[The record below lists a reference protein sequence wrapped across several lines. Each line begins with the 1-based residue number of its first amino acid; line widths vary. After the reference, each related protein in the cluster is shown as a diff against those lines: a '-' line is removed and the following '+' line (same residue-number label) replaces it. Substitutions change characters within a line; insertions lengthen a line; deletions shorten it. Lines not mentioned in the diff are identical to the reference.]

1 MGGDGGCV
9 RGAPSIAVASRAGGG
24 AGGDGVEEEVAVGGG
39 CGVEGGGWEAEEEEA
54 GAELV
59 DLALELLLRLAG
71 LVVALLA
78 GPGVLLVVP
87 FLARMAPHLRSSSKR
102 RPASPPR
109 YEGSLFGAVVA
120 ARTGGG
126 FEGWEW
132 EWEWEGITWACL
144 TALGEFVCG
153 PKLTV
158 SMVARPTDEHRFSHF
173 HEKFVRPLASRET
186 K

>member
-1 MGGDGGCV
+1 MSRVGD
-9 RGAPSIAVASRAGGG
+9 APSIAVASRDG

-39 CGVEGGGWEAEEEEA
+39 RGVEGGEGEAEEEEA

-59 DLALELLLRLAG
+59 DLPLELLLRLAG
-71 LVVALLA
+71 LIVALLE

-102 RPASPPR
+102 RPTSPPR
-109 YEGSLFGAVVA
+109 YQGSLFRAAVA
-120 ARTGGG
+120 TRTGGG
-126 FEGWEW
+126 FEGW

-144 TALGEFVCG
+144 TALSEFVCG

-158 SMVARPTDEHRFSHF
+158 PMVARPTDEHRFSHF
-173 HEKFVRPLASRET
+173 HEKFVNIAQKNE
-186 K
+186 KFVN